1 MAEEKNIKIILEERD
16 SLAAQERKL
25 YLETVEKINM
35 QTRELLDN
43 SFGTMLVQNI
53 GRDLAWEVVR
63 RYFDLS
69 DYYIT
74 VEQLYN
80 RFVHFSYDNDT
91 DIFSTDEGIRK
102 AYYNYTDDI
111 NSKTLKNIS
120 DTNCHTY

>member
-43 SFGTMLVQNI
+43 NFGTMLVQNI
-53 GRDLAWEVVR
+53 GRDLAGEVVR
-63 RYFDLS
+63 RYFDLG

-74 VEQLYN
+74 VDQLYD

-91 DIFSTDEGIRK
+91 GTMSRKST
-102 AYYNYTDDI
+102 
-111 NSKTLKNIS
+111 S
-120 DTNCHTY
+120 

>member
-53 GRDLAWEVVR
+53 GRDLA
-63 RYFDLS
+63 
-69 DYYIT
+69 
-74 VEQLYN
+74 
-80 RFVHFSYDNDT
+80 
-91 DIFSTDEGIRK
+91 
-102 AYYNYTDDI
+102 
-111 NSKTLKNIS
+111 
-120 DTNCHTY
+120 